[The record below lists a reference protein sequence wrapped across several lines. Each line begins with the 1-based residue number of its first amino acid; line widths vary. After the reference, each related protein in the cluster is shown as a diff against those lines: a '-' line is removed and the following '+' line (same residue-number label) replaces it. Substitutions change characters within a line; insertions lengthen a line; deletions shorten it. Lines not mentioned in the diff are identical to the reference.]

1 MELVDIRSLARSHC
15 RKGIETLAGFAHQEA
30 IPPHVRV
37 AAIQI
42 LLDRGY
48 GKAAQPITGENGEGD
63 IRVTI
68 RNIIEERQT
77 ITIDAEPVKT
87 VTKMAGNLTDEK
99 ADG

>member
-1 MELVDIRSLARSHC
+1 MELVDIRSLARSHS
-15 RKGIETLAGFAHQEA
+15 RKGIETLAGFACCPA

-77 ITIDAEPVKT
+77 ITIDSAPVKT
-87 VTKMAGNLTDEK
+87 VTKTD
-99 ADG
+99 